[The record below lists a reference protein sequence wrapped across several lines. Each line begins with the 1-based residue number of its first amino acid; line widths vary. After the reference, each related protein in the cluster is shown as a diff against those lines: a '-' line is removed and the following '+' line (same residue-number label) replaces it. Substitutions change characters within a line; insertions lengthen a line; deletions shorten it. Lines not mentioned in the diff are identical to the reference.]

1 MEKKSIFKTIKEYW
15 KIPRYHGLIS
25 LGLYFLFF
33 MLIYLLTQPLS
44 GTAPTKD
51 TDYNLTTPYT
61 VEYTFK
67 EINRTEEI
75 DHRFQLTVADYS
87 KILTYK
93 NTGDT
98 YNIIDGQLIGNGV
111 EINEI
116 LPVSI
121 VGVLPETIMVFLQD
135 KIPVSNGTY
144 QDGTTKKEYEAK
156 ASELAVFASTNQN
169 YILITTYSKN
179 NKLEKIVLDIT
190 KALEDPTIMSYNIE
204 FIYQS

>member
-15 KIPRYHGLIS
+15 KIPRYHGLMS

-44 GTAPTKD
+44 GSAPTKD
-51 TDYNLTTPYT
+51 TGYHLTTPYI

-67 EINRTEEI
+67 ETNQTEEI
-75 DHRFQLTVADYS
+75 DHLFQLDVTDHS

-98 YNIIDGQLIGNGV
+98 YNIVDDQLIGSGV
-111 EINEI
+111 ELNEI
-116 LPVSI
+116 LPISI
-121 VGVLPETIMVFLQD
+121 IGLLPETIMTFLQD
-135 KIPVSNGTY
+135 KMPVSNGTY

-156 ASELAVFASTNQN
+156 ASELSIFASTNQN

-190 KALEDPTIMSYNIE
+190 KALENPTIMSYNIE